1 MNIALYMVCP
11 DNLYNPMNL
20 TSQKSVTSTENCLN
34 YLVFSFVLS
43 RYQVVHGLWREIL
56 IWGVEWRGG
65 RGECRGCGRGKHR
78 ITGGH
83 RALGLVILHEVVQ
96 VGLWDSKNV
105 KNSLRSKFWNK
116 YDSIFYMTFLP
127 VGFPGYRE
135 VKMKV
140 FEYEPS
146 SMLCVWWAAPLF
158 SWALALHNGALTFLS
173 CFSYSCK
180 LN

>member
-20 TSQKSVTSTENCLN
+20 TSYCLN

-43 RYQVVHGLWREIL
+43 RYQVVHGFWREIL

-65 RGECRGCGRGKHR
+65 RGECRGGGRGKHR

-83 RALGLVILHEVVQ
+83 RALALVILHEVVQ

-105 KNSLRSKFWNK
+105 KNSLKDKNLGNNSCIIAFLSDLFASWFSRVSRGKDECFWIWAIQHVVRVV
-116 YDSIFYMTFLP
+116 SCSTFLLSFG
-127 VGFPGYRE
+127 VAQWSFD
-135 VKMKV
+135 
-140 FEYEPS
+140 
-146 SMLCVWWAAPLF
+146 F
-158 SWALALHNGALTFLS
+158 S
-173 CFSYSCK
+173 
-180 LN
+180 